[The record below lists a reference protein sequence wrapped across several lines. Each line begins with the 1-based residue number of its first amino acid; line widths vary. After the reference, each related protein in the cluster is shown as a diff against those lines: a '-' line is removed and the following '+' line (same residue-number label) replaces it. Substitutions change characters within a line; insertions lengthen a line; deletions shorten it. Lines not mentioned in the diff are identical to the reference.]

1 MPAGSTGGTNTIKL
15 TTAQLPD
22 SGLQLTNVPVTL
34 TGLNASL
41 TGLSATT
48 NLGGLVLTGAASGL
62 TVKVAQNANGAATPS
77 GNYLGK
83 SNGGAGNIYTPNA
96 PDATLNTGTIGG
108 TLSFTVN
115 PNTTAPVNF
124 TGAPAVT
131 LSGNPTISVTSA
143 PLGTGAPVP
152 VMQPYLVMPYYIA
165 VQGMFPVSD
174 D

>member
-1 MPAGSTGGTNTIKL
+1 M
-15 TTAQLPD
+15 
-22 SGLQLTNVPVTL
+22 
-34 TGLNASL
+34 
-41 TGLSATT
+41 
-48 NLGGLVLTGAASGL
+48 LTGAASGL
-62 TVKVAQNANGAATPS
+62 TVKVAQNTNGAATPS

-83 SNGGAGNIYTPNA
+83 SNGGAGNIYTSSA

-124 TGAPAVT
+124 TGVPAVT

-143 PLGTGAPVP
+143 PLGSGAPVP
-152 VMQPYLVMPYYIA
+152 VMQPYLVLPYYIA
-165 VQGMFPVSD
+165 VQGMYPVSD